1 MLGIGLAL
9 LAAVASGLAVVLVRK
24 KSDESNVLNTVFTLT
39 SIGNIILW
47 PLALLITNLEAVNFE
62 GVLFFAISGL
72 LAPGIARLL
81 YYKGM
86 ETVGASVNS
95 SVFATY
101 PLYSSL
107 FAVLLL
113 NETFSSINFLG
124 IMCIILGAISI
135 ERSLRSNAWDKRIL
149 KRSLILPVLATLMNA
164 LSYIIR
170 KHGLTIYNEP
180 LLGVAI
186 GHAISFLLFFLLS
199 IFPNSVR
206 RSFVSKKDFGLFWKA
221 GAILSF
227 VWILAFSALSYERV
241 SVVTPLLSTEPLFV
255 ILFAYVYLKELE
267 HISFKLIISTVLIVF
282 GVVLVG
288 I

>member
-149 KRSLILPVLATLMNA
+149 KRSLILPVLATLVNA